1 MNPYPGKNS
10 VLIMDNARIHHNED
24 LVKSIEESGCRILYL
39 PPYSPDLNPI
49 ETAFSALKSWLRRYR
64 DIVNNCDDPIYILFV
79 ALSQTTP
86 YGKTIF
92 STIHLYVNG
101 FFYILLHACIEN

>member
-10 VLIMDNARIHHNED
+10 VIIMDNARIHHNED
-24 LVKSIEESGCRILYL
+24 LIKSIEEFGCRVLYL

-49 ETAFSALKSWLRRYR
+49 ETAFSALKSWLKRFR
-64 DIVNNCDDPIYILFV
+64 DVVNNCDDPIYILFV

-86 YGKTIF
+86 NMARQYFQQSI
-92 STIHLYVNG
+92 YMQ
-101 FFYILLHACIEN
+101 